1 MEPHT
6 EAIFGHVV
14 RGHREGVETS
24 VRRALDDGT
33 SPEVI
38 LTEGLVAAM
47 DEVGRKFEACEFFV
61 PEMLAAA
68 RAMKSGLVL
77 LRPVLVQK
85 PASTTH
91 RVVMGTVQGD
101 MHDIGKSLVG
111 MMLEGAGFEVHDL
124 GTDVSP
130 AGFVQAVRDLQPSV
144 VGLSALLTT
153 TMTQMKSTIQ
163 AIAEA
168 NLRGRV
174 KVIVGGAPVT
184 EDFARAIGADGSAP
198 DASRAVT
205 LVRRLLQP

>member
-1 MEPHT
+1 MESYT

-14 RGHREGVETS
+14 SGNREGVEGL
-24 VRRALDDGT
+24 VRRALEDRM
-33 SPEVI
+33 SPEAI
-38 LTEGLVAAM
+38 LTDGLVAAM
-47 DEVGRKFEACEFFV
+47 DEVGRKFETCEFFV

-85 PASTTH
+85 PATTRH
-91 RVVMGTVQGD
+91 RVVLGTVQGD

-111 MMLEGAGFEVHDL
+111 MMLEGAGLEVHDL

-130 AGFVQAVRDLQPSV
+130 ARFVQAVRDLEPSV

-153 TMTQMKSTIQ
+153 TMGQMKTTIL
-163 AIAEA
+163 AIGEA
-168 NLRGRV
+168 DLRERV

-184 EDFARAIGADGSAP
+184 DDFARAIGADGSAP

-205 LVRRLLQP
+205 LVRRLLPS